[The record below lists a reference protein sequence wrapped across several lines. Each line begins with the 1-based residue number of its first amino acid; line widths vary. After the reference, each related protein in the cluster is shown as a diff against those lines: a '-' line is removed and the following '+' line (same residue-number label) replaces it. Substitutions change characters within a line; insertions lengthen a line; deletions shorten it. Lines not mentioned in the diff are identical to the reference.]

1 MSKPS
6 KANLFLVIMAGGS
19 GTRFWPK
26 STARRPKQLLSFG
39 AGGVGASQGQSLL
52 RETLRRFDSL
62 VPKNQRLVVT
72 TELLVEPI
80 REDAGPGE
88 VTVLAEPQGRNT
100 APCIYWAAQEVFKRD
115 RKGVMLVMPADH
127 FMSHPAE
134 FSAAVAKAADW
145 AFHHD
150 DLVTLGVQPM
160 RAETG
165 YGYLK
170 TGKPVGDQGALR
182 VEAFVE
188 KPNLKKAEEF
198 VASGDYF
205 WNGGMFLWRAD
216 VILKAFDTHM
226 PEMKRAWDQ
235 ARGDAPTAYPKLTA
249 TSIDYGVMEK
259 ANNVVT
265 FPLDCGWDD
274 VGSWTSLEGLAGFLN
289 ARKAGNIVT
298 AGETVAIDSQDNI
311 VDVPGR
317 LVALLGVNDL
327 IIVQAGES
335 LLVASK
341 ERAQDIRLIV
351 DQVKKVRPDLV

>member
-1 MSKPS
+1 MSKPP

-39 AGGVGASQGQSLL
+39 PVGGGAKHSDSLL
-52 RETLRRFDSL
+52 RETLKRFDSL
-62 VPKNQRLVVT
+62 VPKAQRIVVT
-72 TELLVEPI
+72 TELLAAPI
-80 REDAGPGE
+80 SDDAGAGE

-100 APCIYWAAQEVFKRD
+100 APCVYWAAQEIYKRD

-127 FMSHPAE
+127 FMSHPNE
-134 FSAAVAKAADW
+134 FKATVARAADW
-145 AFHHD
+145 AFNHD

-198 VASGDYF
+198 VSSGDYY

-226 PEMKRAWDQ
+226 PEMKTHWEASQGNAQ
-235 ARGDAPTAYPKLTA
+235 AAYPKLTA

-259 ANNVVT
+259 AKNVVT

-289 ARKAGNIVT
+289 ARKGGNIVT
-298 AGETVAIDSQDNI
+298 AGEMVAVDSIGNI
-311 VDVPGR
+311 VDVPGK

-327 IIVQAGES
+327 IVVEAGES
-335 LLVASK
+335 LLIASK

-351 DQVKKVRPDLV
+351 EQVKKVRPDLT